1 RTTPPPPH
9 PATATAEATGGS
21 VSAAPASQ
29 TIRVGVDI
37 AVTKT
42 VDNAS
47 PILGQIVTFTV
58 TATNNGPGNATG
70 LTLSDL
76 IPPALFS
83 AAVPSPGTSYD
94 TMSGV
99 WTIGNL
105 PSGQSQ
111 TLQISVQA
119 GPKPV
124 PNRANAPTRPPPAT
138 KTNNKPP

>member
-1 RTTPPPPH
+1 
-9 PATATAEATGGS
+9 PATATAQATGGS
-21 VSAAPASQ
+21 VTSAPASQ
-29 TIRVGVDI
+29 TIPVGEDI

-76 IPPALFS
+76 IPPTLFS

-119 GPKPV
+119 GAHPL
-124 PNRANAPTRPPPAT
+124 PNPAT
-138 KTNNKPP
+138 VATLTQ